1 MVLIVH
7 THTVESYLA
16 EGVSY
21 VEGNPSSATYSL
33 DAKENMLAIGKV
45 LGEYLNRNGIPTL
58 LCTVVHTGDGMTLQ
72 GSYAR
77 AEESIRAY
85 LQQYPSIQ
93 LVIDLHR
100 DAVMSADGEYVR
112 TALPNGET
120 SMAQVMAVVGT
131 DCNGTEHTRWEEN
144 LALALQLRRAMNA
157 ETEGIGRPVFLRN
170 SSYNQELAPYSLL
183 LEIGTGGNSL
193 EQAKRTAEMVGSA
206 LVKLF
211 IKD

>member
-1 MVLIVH
+1 
-7 THTVESYLA
+7 
-16 EGVSY
+16 
-21 VEGNPSSATYSL
+21 
-33 DAKENMLAIGKV
+33 
-45 LGEYLNRNGIPTL
+45 
-58 LCTVVHTGDGMTLQ
+58 
-72 GSYAR
+72 
-77 AEESIRAY
+77 
-85 LQQYPSIQ
+85 
-93 LVIDLHR
+93 
-100 DAVMSADGEYVR
+100 
-112 TALPNGET
+112 
-120 SMAQVMAVVGT
+120 MAQVMAVVGT

-193 EQAKRTAEMVGSA
+193 AQAKRTAEMVGSA